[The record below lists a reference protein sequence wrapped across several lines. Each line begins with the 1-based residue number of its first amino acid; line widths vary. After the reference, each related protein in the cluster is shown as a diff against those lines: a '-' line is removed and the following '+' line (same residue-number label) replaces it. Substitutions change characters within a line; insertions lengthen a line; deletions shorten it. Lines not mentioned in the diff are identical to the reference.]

1 MEENKKYLPIIF
13 YSVIALALI
22 WGVFEYSNIISKNK
36 NNKYVPSDEE
46 EIVEPVSSSEVL
58 ENTNEEGKVEVPK
71 KDNYTFE
78 GYYTGPNGTGEKVVD
93 QNGTIVNN
101 DYTENTTLYPNW
113 VSNNDNNNENND
125 SSNNNDNDNSNVD
138 NTGNNE
144 NTTPS
149 EETGNDNDNTGN
161 NNNNNNNSS
170 NIDNDTSYELRG
182 VSKNTNDNCKNST
195 EPKVGCLISNI
206 NVEKDSEL
214 MDHNTN
220 VLQSI
225 IDYASSKGSSNSAY
239 TIYLPSGTYYFT
251 KNKNT
256 GYDTVVVQKS
266 NVTII
271 GKGNNDKST
280 FTKLKPYGKGDKTY
294 IRNGLNMFFYTDSNY
309 NKENYTNNY
318 SWISNVTYKNFIID
332 SEETRGYSYNAN
344 GKGFYLTFCRNCTW
358 DTVTVRNTDGTCFG
372 MDMLENVKITNCEAS
387 GCGKNAKD
395 GGIGASGF
403 GIGTGYSNNE
413 SVLIDNCRSYNN
425 KKFGYFFE
433 NQSRFRP
440 EGTIATKSNGYVV
453 RNSVASG
460 NLHNFGGVRANDVV
474 LINNTSSSPR
484 NYDVYFTDQSRNIYS
499 INTKVNNRFTDIPN
513 NDYAYYS
520 VMWAI
525 EKGISYGFNDP
536 SIISKQENIDYF
548 TTYYN
553 NYSRDTLIN
562 RNEAVVLLWRMM
574 NRPGKIVTIN
584 NGTLDKNNK
593 DFQKVVTGFNDVNE
607 YINYSEAVLWAK
619 ETGITTGISSTKF
632 APLDKI
638 TKEQFITMIY
648 RLEGKPSSNG
658 NNEVERAVNWAKSK
672 SLVDS
677 NSDCSN
683 NISRGE
689 AITIMYRYYNKVA
702 KSKID
707 NYPRYSITS

>member
-1 MEENKKYLPIIF
+1 MEEYKKYLPIIF
-13 YSVIALALI
+13 YSIIALALI
-22 WGVFEYSNIISKNK
+22 WGVFEYSNIMSK
-36 NNKYVPSDEE
+36 NNKTVPFNDE
-46 EIVEPVSSSEVL
+46 EIVEPISSNEVL
-58 ENTNEEGKVEVPK
+58 DNTTEEGKVEVPTK
-71 KDNYTFE
+71 ENYTFE

-93 QNGTIVNN
+93 QDGTVINN
-101 DYTENTTLYPNW
+101 NYKENTTLYPNW
-113 VSNNDNNNENND
+113 TPNNDNNNDN
-125 SSNNNDNDNSNVD
+125 SSNYDNGNVD

-144 NTTPS
+144 NTTPN
-149 EETGNDNDNTGN
+149 EEPINGNGNT
-161 NNNNNNNSS
+161 NS
-170 NIDNDTSYELRG
+170 NDTSYELRG
-182 VSKNTNDNCKNST
+182 VSKNTNDSCKDSI
-195 EPKVGCLISNI
+195 EPKVGCLINNI
-206 NVEKDSEL
+206 NVGQDSAL

-220 VLQSI
+220 VLQNI
-225 IDYASSKGSSNSAY
+225 INYASSKGSSNNAY

-256 GYDTVVVQKS
+256 GYDTVIVQKS

-271 GKGNNDKST
+271 GKGNNDNST
-280 FTKLKPYGKGDKTY
+280 YTKLKPYGKGDKTY

-440 EGTIATKSNGYVV
+440 EGAIATKSSGFIV

-474 LINNTSSSPR
+474 LLNNTSTNPV
-484 NYDVYFTDQSRNIYS
+484 NYDVYFTDQSRNIYV

-520 VMWAI
+520 VQWAI
-525 EKGISYGFNDP
+525 EKGISYGYNDP
-536 SIISKQENIDYF
+536 TIMSKQENIDYF
-548 TTYYN
+548 T
-553 NYSRDTLIN
+553 NYFSNYAKDTLIK

-574 NRPGKIVTIN
+574 ARPGKIVTIN
-584 NGTLDKNNK
+584 NGTLNK
-593 DFQKVVTGFNDVNE
+593 DNRDFQKVSTGFTDVNE
-607 YINYSEAVLWAK
+607 YVGYSEAVLWAK
-619 ETGITTGISSTKF
+619 EKGITTGISSTKF
-632 APLDKI
+632 APDNNL

-658 NNEVERAVNWAKSK
+658 NSEVERAVNWAKSK

-677 NSDCSN
+677 NSDCSK

-702 KSKID
+702 KDKID
-707 NYPRYSITS
+707 YYPKYSTLNIG